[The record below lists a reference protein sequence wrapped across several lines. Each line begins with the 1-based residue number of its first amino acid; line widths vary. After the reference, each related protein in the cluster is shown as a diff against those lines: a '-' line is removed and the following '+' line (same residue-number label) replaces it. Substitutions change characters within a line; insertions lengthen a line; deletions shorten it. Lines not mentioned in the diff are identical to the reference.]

1 MVRVIRHRRTPA
13 IKHLDP
19 FTVSEP
25 WRPYVRR
32 ILAAHRSYHRSVG
45 DLRAGP
51 LHDRLHDL
59 GRHVDAGVVAG
70 WQLARRGQALTE
82 ARHGIDA
89 ARLHAQLDGL
99 GDEATPPAG
108 PLVHEELR
116 ISTRQALESQ
126 LRSAAD
132 LDAAVAAVLRHL
144 QVVDARLGEICART
158 AVVVTGADAGPHPH
172 PPDAAEQLVLLQE
185 ALREVELV
193 GRVDVSL
200 PELPSPAAG
209 RP

>member
-45 DLRAGP
+45 DLRPGP

-59 GRHVDAGVVAG
+59 GRHVDAGVLAG

-89 ARLHAQLDGL
+89 ARLRAQLEGL
-99 GDEATPPAG
+99 GDEATPAAG
-108 PLVHEELR
+108 PLVHEDLR
-116 ISTRQALESQ
+116 ISTREALESQ
-126 LRSAAD
+126 LQSAAD
-132 LDAAVAAVLRHL
+132 LDSAVAAVLRHL

-158 AVVVTGADAGPHPH
+158 AVVVTRTTRGRTLTPTT
-172 PPDAAEQLVLLQE
+172 PPSSWCCSRRRSAK
-185 ALREVELV
+185 VELV

-200 PELPSPAAG
+200 PELPAPVAG